1 MPTTKR
7 QQKEA
12 EILEA
17 AERIFARKG
26 YVNTRLEDITSA
38 LAMSKASL
46 YFYFKNKEELYLAIT
61 FRAFQVLIDAYYQT
75 IQMLKANPGAV
86 RVQGL
91 AECYLNFSEEYY
103 HYHEAMFH
111 YMSLIRG
118 NFKGEQSLEDLR
130 ESIYWRRINDVH
142 HLPMDIMVSEIRSG
156 KVDKS
161 ISNAAHA
168 EMIYL
173 NIWAMIAGFVKI
185 NLFGKRASQTIYR
198 VDHDAWR
205 ENVLQQIGAMLRNQ
219 T

>member
-1 MPTTKR
+1 
-7 QQKEA
+7 
-12 EILEA
+12 
-17 AERIFARKG
+17 
-26 YVNTRLEDITSA
+26 
-38 LAMSKASL
+38 MSKASL
-46 YFYFKNKEELYLAIT
+46 YFYFKNKEELYLAII
-61 FRAFQVLIDAYYQT
+61 FRAFQVLVDAYYQT
-75 IQMLKANPGAV
+75 IQQLKMNPGAV

-91 AECYLNFSEEYY
+91 AECYLNFSEEYF

-118 NFKGEQSLEDLR
+118 NFKGEQPLDDLR

-142 HLPMDIMVSEIRSG
+142 HLPMDIMVAEIRSG
-156 KVDKS
+156 KADKS
-161 ISNAAHA
+161 ISNVAQA

-198 VDHDAWR
+198 VDLDAWR
-205 ENVLQQIGAMLRNQ
+205 DNVLQQIGAMLRNQ